1 MQKETV
7 DEMLRNYREYSAR
20 CLYLECCIRD
30 IEDKL
35 RSIRKTMVPDAI
47 SITAKYTDM
56 PGAKGRVS
64 DPTASVASRFA
75 DGYQPEAVRELE
87 AELARMQDELRDKT
101 PTTVFVEIWLNALND
116 KERFVI
122 ERKMIDGL
130 FWREIAAEFGERFGA
145 RYSSISL
152 KRMRIIALEKIYKI
166 SE

>member
-7 DEMLRNYREYSAR
+7 DKMLGNYREYSAR

-30 IEDKL
+30 AEDKL

-56 PGAKGRVS
+56 PGAKGRTS

-75 DGYQPEAVRELE
+75 DGYMPDAAKELE
-87 AELARMQDELRDKT
+87 AELARMQGELRDKT
-101 PTTVFVEIWLNALND
+101 PTVVFVEIWLNALND

-122 ERKMIDGL
+122 EKQMIDGL
-130 FWREIAAEFGERFGA
+130 FWREVAAAFNEKFRV
-145 RYSSISL
+145 RYSAVGL
-152 KRMRIIALEKIYKI
+152 KRIRSGALEKVYKI
-166 SE
+166 AE